1 MTDEDDLFAAEL
13 ALGLNDDPAAR
24 ARLAVDAALAERAAW
39 WEQQLAGL
47 AAPLAHDAVPD
58 LWPRIA
64 AALPQNDNARG
75 VLRWKLVSAAMAAVA
90 VVALVMVAQRPQI
103 ALPPLPGAPAVAS
116 LSGERGSALAI
127 SYESASRRL
136 TVAPVTLDP
145 GKGDAELWI
154 IPVGSE
160 QPISLGVIDAGK
172 PSSQQLNPS
181 QARLIAPGATF
192 AISLEPTGGSPIGKP
207 TGPIV
212 ASGKLIET

>member
-1 MTDEDDLFAAEL
+1 MSDEDDLLAAEL

-24 ARLAVDAALAERAAW
+24 ARLAGDAALAERTAW

-47 AAPLAHDAVPD
+47 AAPLAQQDVPD

-64 AALPQNDNARG
+64 AALPQNDNVRG
-75 VLRWKLVSAAMAAVA
+75 ILRWKLVSAAMAAVA

-103 ALPPLPGAPAVAS
+103 ALPPQPGAPAVAS

-127 SYESASRRL
+127 SYETASRRL
-136 TVAPVTLDP
+136 TVAPVKLDP
-145 GKGDAELWI
+145 GKGDAELWV

-160 QPISLGVIDAGK
+160 QPVSLGVIDADT
-172 PSSQQLNPS
+172 PSSKQLNPS
-181 QARLIAPGATF
+181 QARLVVAGATF
-192 AISLEPTGGSPIGKP
+192 AISLEPIGGSPTGKP
-207 TGPIV
+207 TGPVV